1 MARVMFLGI
10 VIAAYLAY
18 LGLGAV
24 MSYPVAY
31 ADWEKPFWH
40 YGALPDDQW
49 KAFVIPGVLAVL
61 AAYNWY
67 QKSMLG
73 EP

>member
-24 MSYPVAY
+24 MHYQVGFV
-31 ADWEKPFWH
+31 DWEKPYWH
-40 YGALPDDQW
+40 YGALPDGAW
-49 KAFVIPGVLAVL
+49 TAFVIPGILAVIV
-61 AAYNWY
+61 
-67 QKSMLG
+67 G
-73 EP
+73 